1 MKDVAALAGVS
12 LKTVSRVVN
21 GEGAVATDLAD
32 RVRRAADQLDFK
44 PNRAASALRRRD
56 GKTRTIGLLLEDVS
70 NPFSATVLRA
80 IEDVARTRGV
90 LVLAGSLDEQVETER
105 ALALTLVE
113 RRVDGLIIVPTG
125 ADQSYLLIERRS
137 GMQIVFVDRAPR
149 LLDADAVLSDNRHGA
164 RSGCDHLVRG
174 GHRRVAF
181 LGDLRSIATA
191 EDRFQGYLDSLDA
204 NNIAIDERIIIHDL
218 RSIDAAQLATK
229 GLFDLDAPPSAI
241 FAGQNLVTMGAIR
254 GLRDL
259 DLQRRVALVGF
270 DDFLLADL
278 LEPAVTVVAQ
288 DPRRIGQ
295 VAAELLFERMDG
307 NSEPSRS
314 VVVPTTLVP
323 RGSGEIRPAG
333 SSG

>member
-21 GEGAVATDLAD
+21 GEGAVAVDLAD
-32 RVRRAADQLDFK
+32 RVRRAADQLEFK

-90 LVLAGSLDEQVETER
+90 LVLAGSLDEEVETER

-125 ADQSYLLIERRS
+125 ADQSYLQIERRS
-137 GMQIVFVDRAPR
+137 GMQMVFVDRAPR
-149 LLDADAVLSDNRHGA
+149 FLDADAVLSDNRDGA
-164 RSGCDHLVRG
+164 RSGCEHLVRG
-174 GHRRVAF
+174 GHRRIAF
-181 LGDLRSIATA
+181 LGDLRSITTA
-191 EDRFQGYLDSLDA
+191 EDRYQGYLDALRA
-204 NNIAIDERIIIHDL
+204 HGIPTDERIIVHDL

-229 GLFDLDAPPSAI
+229 RLFDLEAPPTAI
-241 FAGQNLVTMGAIR
+241 FAGQNLVTMGTIR
-254 GLRDL
+254 GLREL
-259 DLQRRVALVGF
+259 ELQQRVALVGF

-278 LEPAVTVVAQ
+278 LEPPVTVVAQ
-288 DPRRIGQ
+288 DPRQIGR
-295 VAAELLFERMDG
+295 VAAELLFARMDG
-307 NSEPSRS
+307 NTDTSRS
-314 VVVPTTLVP
+314 VIVSTNLIV
-323 RGSGEIRPAG
+323 RGSGEIPPAVH
-333 SSG
+333 

>member
-21 GEGAVATDLAD
+21 GEGAVAVELAD
-32 RVRRAADQLDFK
+32 RVRRAAQQLDFK
-44 PNRAASALRRRD
+44 PNLAASALRRRD

-80 IEDVARTRGV
+80 IEDVARKRGV
-90 LVLAGSLDEQVETER
+90 LVLAGSLDEEVETER

-125 ADQSYLLIERRS
+125 SDQSYLLIERRS
-137 GMQIVFVDRAPR
+137 GMQMVFVDRAPR
-149 LLDADAVLSDNRHGA
+149 LLDADAVLSDNRDGA
-164 RSGCDHLVRG
+164 RSGCEHLLRG
-174 GHRRVAF
+174 GHQRIAF

-191 EDRFQGYLDSLDA
+191 EDRFQGYLDSMRA
-204 NNIAIDERIIIHDL
+204 HGIAIDERIIVHDL
-218 RSIDAAQLATK
+218 RSIDAAQVAANA
-229 GLFDLDAPPSAI
+229 LFDLHAPPTAI

-254 GLRDL
+254 ALREL
-259 DLQRRVALVGF
+259 DLQRRIALVGF

-295 VAAELLFERMDG
+295 VAAELLFDRMDG
-307 NSEPSRS
+307 NSAPSRS
-314 VVVPTTLVP
+314 VVVPTTLVV
-323 RGSGEIRPAG
+323 RGSGEIPAPG
-333 SSG
+333 H

>member
-21 GEGAVATDLAD
+21 GEGAVAAELAD

-80 IEDVARTRGV
+80 IEDVARKRGV
-90 LVLAGSLDEQVETER
+90 LVLAGSLDEEVETER

-125 ADQSYLLIERRS
+125 SDQSYLLVERRS

-149 LLDADAVLSDNRHGA
+149 LLDADSVLSDNRDGA
-164 RSGCDHLVRG
+164 RSGCAHLSQS
-174 GHRRVAF
+174 GHRRIAF

-191 EDRFQGYLDSLDA
+191 EDRFQGYLDSLRSH
-204 NNIAIDERIIIHDL
+204 NIAVDERIIVHDL
-218 RSIDAAQLATK
+218 RSIDAAQLATRA
-229 GLFDLDAPPSAI
+229 LFDLDAPPTAI

-254 GLRDL
+254 ALRQL

-295 VAAELLFERMDG
+295 VAAELLFDRMDG
-307 NSEPSRS
+307 DSAPSRS
-314 VVVPTTLVP
+314 VVVPTTLVV
-323 RGSGEIRPAG
+323 RGSGEIPAG
-333 SSG
+333 VH